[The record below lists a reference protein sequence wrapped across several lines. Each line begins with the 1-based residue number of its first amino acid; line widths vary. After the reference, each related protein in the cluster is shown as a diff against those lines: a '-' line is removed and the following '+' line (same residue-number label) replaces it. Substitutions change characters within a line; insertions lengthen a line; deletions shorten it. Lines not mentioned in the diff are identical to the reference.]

1 MNEKVIIEKLYK
13 LAEKQQKVLI
23 RLAEALEEDIEATKA
38 WIVSAWQT
46 AELNSGILG
55 IPPESVE
62 YTEATTPTS
71 YTVTGVIPK
80 KERLK
85 FKENFERQVA
95 AQKPELDERI
105 GMMFKD

>member
-1 MNEKVIIEKLYK
+1 MV
-13 LAEKQQKVLI
+13 
-23 RLAEALEEDIEATKA
+23 RLAEVVEENIEATKA

-62 YTEATTPTS
+62 YTPESTPDPDKPNVTASSS
-71 YTVTGVIPK
+71 YTVTGVIPE

-95 AQKPELDERI
+95 SQKPELNGRI
-105 GMMFKD
+105 GMIFKD